1 MSPRRLR
8 RQRAKRVGKLRFLFP
23 LIACLSTSFR
33 ILSRAKTQ
41 PRGCPLPAGWT
52 PAPDALLGGRCRWGK
67 GRFASARPP
76 GGDRSQPRRP
86 RRPGTT
92 LARGVLLAPREGAA
106 VPAVQD
112 SGVGRRGRVRGA
124 RAGWLRGP
132 APRPQAPGPR
142 LGEEACGRGGPPV
155 ALWARERPTA
165 APAAASS
172 GSAKLAFRIP
182 ELRAG
187 CRPAPRAL

>member
-1 MSPRRLR
+1 MASKAEGEARGETLTP
-8 RQRAKRVGKLRFLFP
+8 FP
-23 LIACLSTSFR
+23 SNCVFIDLVSHPFSSQDSAAR
-33 ILSRAKTQ
+33 
-41 PRGCPLPAGWT
+41 CPLPAGWT
-52 PAPDALLGGRCRWGK
+52 PAPDALLGGRCRWRK

-132 APRPQAPGPR
+132 APSPQAPGPR

-155 ALWARERPTA
+155 TLWARERPTA

-187 CRPAPRAL
+187 CWPAPRAL